1 MKENQRPIYL
11 SFFMFTTQM
20 RLYDRA
26 YTALNCS
33 HIHELAS
40 IGYSGFELPIG
51 HDNYYDNFASE
62 VEDFSR
68 FRQEIDQQGLSELA
82 FATNVGA
89 TAEYDPS
96 ADDPAVRAKAV
107 SYLKSRIDIT
117 HALRG
122 EIMMGPLVIP
132 YGVYPTDTYGRH
144 LWSDELQD
152 VLSRRY
158 ENAQPVL
165 NELGEYA
172 QQKGVKLAIEP
183 ITHWETAGPNTLQ
196 QLLQFLEGVPCKHVG
211 AVIDSAHETLDGAG
225 PCVFTEQVALL
236 AGQGRLH
243 YAQAS
248 PPDRGGLATSWLPW
262 QSLFPP
268 ILEHHQGPIAIE
280 IFNAIP
286 AFIDSL
292 RLTRRKYWIPGLDQP
307 NQFPSAYDV
316 AKSSLQKLHSEFE
329 KIETLQTKRA

>member
-1 MKENQRPIYL
+1 MQQQRPIYL

-20 RLYDRA
+20 RLYDTA
-26 YTALNCS
+26 YTTLNCS
-33 HIHELAS
+33 HIHELAG

-51 HDNYYDNFASE
+51 HDSYYSTFAAE
-62 VEDFSR
+62 VEDFCR
-68 FRQEIDQQGLSELA
+68 FRELMDQQGLSDLA

-89 TAEYDPS
+89 TADFDPS
-96 ADDPAVRAKAV
+96 ADDPAVREQALT
-107 SYLKSRIDIT
+107 YFKSRIDIT

-122 EIMMGPLVIP
+122 NIMMGPLVIP

-144 LWSDELQD
+144 EWSNDLQS
-152 VLSRRY
+152 VLKKRY

-165 NELGEYA
+165 NALGEYA
-172 QQKGVKLAIEP
+172 QQKNVKLAIEP
-183 ITHWETAGPNTLQ
+183 ITHWETAGPNTLE
-196 QLLQFLEGVPCKHVG
+196 QLLRFLEGVPCKNVG

-262 QSLFPP
+262 QSLFSP

-292 RLTRRKYWIPGLDQP
+292 RLTRRKYWIPGVDTP
-307 NQFPSAYDV
+307 NQFPSAYEV
-316 AKSSLQKLHSEFE
+316 ARSSLEKLTSEFA
-329 KIETLQTKRA
+329 KINESCAKRV